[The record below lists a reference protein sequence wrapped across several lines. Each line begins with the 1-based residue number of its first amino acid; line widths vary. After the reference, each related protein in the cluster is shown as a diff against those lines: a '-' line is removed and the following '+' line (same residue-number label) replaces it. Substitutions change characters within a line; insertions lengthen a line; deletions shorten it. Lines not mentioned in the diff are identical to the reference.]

1 MTYAGNELGQ
11 TGTAVAAGGLT
22 SSEAARRLTEY
33 GPNDLPVERPP
44 PVALALLRQLTHF
57 FALLLWA
64 AAALAAIAGMPQ
76 LSIAIIVVIVVN
88 GGFAFVQEYRA
99 DRAVDRLRELLPAAA
114 TVRRDGQRHRVPVPE
129 LVPGDIALLEAG
141 DQVSAD
147 LTTLSAAGLAVDE
160 SMLTGESVP
169 RRVGVG
175 DGLFAGTLRRG
186 GLGGGTRGGHRRPDE
201 AGRNRHAHPTGPPSD
216 RPARSATASGR
227 DGHRADLSRRRHC
240 PVRSRPSCLGSP
252 RWRASCSPWESP
264 SHWFPR
270 ACCRP

>member
-1 MTYAGNELGQ
+1 MRYAGNELRQ

-33 GPNDLPVERPP
+33 WPNDLPVERPP
-44 PVALALLRQLTHF
+44 PVALAPLRQLTHF

-99 DRAVDRLRELLPAAA
+99 DRAVDRLRTCCPQPRPCGA
-114 TVRRDGQRHRVPVPE
+114 TASVTAFPCPSWCRATSPSSKP
-129 LVPGDIALLEAG
+129 G

-169 RRVGVG
+169 RRVSAG
-175 DGLFAGTLRRG
+175 DELFAGTYLVEG
-186 GLGGGTRGGHRRPDE
+186 S
-201 AGRNRHAHPTGPPSD
+201 ARHS
-216 RPARSATASGR
+216 
-227 DGHRADLSRRRHC
+227 
-240 PVRSRPSCLGSP
+240 
-252 RWRASCSPWESP
+252 
-264 SHWFPR
+264 
-270 ACCRP
+270 